1 MAKDKAVLKADIA
14 ELHQNIVGF
23 QSLVA
28 SLEDQLQDL
37 TSQRTKKR
45 EALLEALISDIRRS
59 LDNTQYALD
68 VHREWKKELE
78 KELEEIDG

>member
-78 KELEEIDG
+78 EIDG